1 MMRILLIITL
11 LLLIA
16 SADTVSA
23 DNDSLPASA
32 PKLKDS
38 VRLVAV
44 GDILLGRGIGTRIKK
59 FGTSWLLENVE
70 QTLLN
75 GDICFGNLESP
86 LTLRNN
92 KNATGFVSR
101 GDPKMAEVFSDAG
114 FKALAVANNHSMD
127 QNQGGLED
135 TINNLLKAGIAPV
148 GGGIGPDEPYQAR
161 YVESNGLKIA
171 FIGAQNIIPS
181 DTAPRMAGIARLD
194 THHQLIEVKKAAQK
208 ADFVVVS
215 LHWGKVNSHYPE
227 SSQIELAH
235 KLVDSGADLIL
246 GHHPHV
252 LQGMERYNGA
262 LIAYSLGNFAFD
274 QNDDVT
280 KRSVILLVDL
290 MRNGK
295 VSDPI
300 VIPIRLDDFRPVID
314 STSNGLK
321 TLDELSEYGRA
332 FGINGITNF
341 ATISFDTVLNPVPP
355 DKSNEQDKHDQEK
368 PNENLPP
375 GVF

>member
-1 MMRILLIITL
+1 MRILLIISL
-11 LLLIA
+11 LMLIA
-16 SADTVSA
+16 SSETVSA
-23 DNDSLPASA
+23 VDDSVPITA
-32 PKLKDS
+32 PKS
-38 VRLVAV
+38 NSTVRLVAV
-44 GDILLGRGIGTRIKK
+44 GDMLLGRGIGSRIRKY
-59 FGTSWLLENVE
+59 GTSWLLENVE
-70 QTLLN
+70 QTLQT

-86 LTLRNN
+86 LTLRNTN
-92 KNATGFVSR
+92 TSPGFVFR
-101 GDPKMAEVFSDAG
+101 GDPKMAQVFSDAG

-127 QNQGGLED
+127 QGRGGLED
-135 TINNLLKAGIAPV
+135 TINNLINAGIAPV

-161 YVESNGLKIA
+161 YIESNGLKIA
-171 FIGAQNIIPS
+171 FIGAQNVIPS
-181 DTAPRMAGIARLD
+181 DSAPRMAGVARLD

-215 LHWGKVNSHYPE
+215 LHWGKEYSHYPD

-252 LQGMERYNGA
+252 LQGMERYKGA
-262 LIAYSLGNFAFD
+262 LIVYSLGNFAFD
-274 QNDDVT
+274 QKDEPT
-280 KRSVILLVDL
+280 RRSVILLVDL

-295 VSDPI
+295 VSDP
-300 VIPIRLDDFRPVID
+300 VVVPIRLDDFRPFID

-321 TLDELSEYGRA
+321 TLEELSEYGHT

-341 ATISFDTVLNPVPP
+341 ATISFDTILTPNATDKSTEP
-355 DKSNEQDKHDQEK
+355 DKEK
-368 PNENLPP
+368 PDENLPP